1 MIVKEK
7 CYIVCKLF
15 ESQGVDSRI
24 APGRRT
30 RLALGHENM
39 LRGFVIAAALL
50 GISAIL
56 AGCAEEYPRLPEI
69 TKMDNLLTPQ
79 QREQT
84 IKDLQGTSATQAPA
98 AKMPEG
104 QK

>member
-1 MIVKEK
+1 M
-7 CYIVCKLF
+7 LSFF
-15 ESQGVDSRI
+15 ESQGKVSRI
-24 APGRRT
+24 APGQT
-30 RLALGHENM
+30 RLALGHKDM
-39 LRGFVIAAALL
+39 LRGFAIAAAVL
-50 GISAIL
+50 GVTAVLS
-56 AGCAEEYPRLPEI
+56 GCADEYPRLPEL

-79 QREQT
+79 QRDQT